1 MLYSC
6 MATVGVK
13 GLSRLQVIKRQ
24 TNDDVP
30 CLGDSR
36 ELVGTAHLGVGD
48 SANDEDDET
57 RSRPDTGLACDPL
70 FMPLAVPRTDHRQH
84 DTIPLAGL
92 CSPHSNSKLSRKNV
106 KNVNLN

>member
-1 MLYSC
+1 
-6 MATVGVK
+6 
-13 GLSRLQVIKRQ
+13 VIKRQ